1 MDAINIG
8 GAVAGGIVQG
18 QKINLEN
25 RAKEQDIAVKN
36 YQLKELAQKEA
47 SDNRMMSID
56 TLFPNNKDMPE
67 TMKTMNT
74 LFEAQGFKSQ
84 DVNGMKL
91 YRQRDLKEFITMAN
105 IGTDYTGKQVD
116 FRGKIMQATAMD
128 LTNNYSKIN
137 QMLATKKH
145 ADGSN
150 IKDDELVELQKQAKG
165 YLAAIEG
172 LGTTAEAMARVKVE
186 AAKKE
191 AAFAER
197 TYWGVSPSGEQIFTD
212 KTGTFWIGNKQM
224 AQPPGGSTPKAD
236 NTRAVPT
243 TSTVIRMGGESKD
256 NRTSV
261 QKLWDGLSKSDKDK
275 LNKKGITNPVELD
288 IYMKKESKGSTTGVP
303 MEGVEVIGG

>member
-116 FRGKIMQATAMD
+116 FRGKIMQATALD
-128 LTNNYSKIN
+128 LTNNYSKIS
-137 QMLATKKH
+137 QMLTTKKH

-150 IKDDELVELQKQAKG
+150 IKDDELMELQNKAKG
-165 YLAAIEG
+165 LKAAIEG
-172 LGTTAEAMARVKVE
+172 LATTVSSTEKLRVE

-197 TYWGVSPSGEQIFTD
+197 TYWGEAPNGQQVNID
-212 KTGTFWIGNKQM
+212 KAGRFWIGNQQM
-224 AQPPGGSTPKAD
+224 AQPPAGSTPKSVLTAQ
-236 NTRAVPT
+236 TPRQT
-243 TSTVIRMGGESKD
+243 TVIRMGGESKD

-303 MEGVEVIGG
+303 MGDVDVIGG